1 MPPNPAIEPCPHC
14 GSNADVRP
22 SADLRFRCQMCG
34 KARIPVDVKLGAS
47 SSRANALL
55 KESQRARVAR
65 IAWQLASV
73 GLGGLG
79 AFVALLALGA
89 SALFDFGWMGNSTL
103 ALFALVPMVVAVLT
117 YSAGKR
123 AKRTSETK
131 LDEAWQTAAARILQR
146 MGGRVEAPALA
157 RSLGIDVEYATQLLA
172 EAEVQ
177 QLLAHDFEEDPV
189 RVRVAEEGNL
199 DRAALEEAEQALGN
213 LPTQAMRAR
222 KE

>member
-22 SADLRFRCQMCG
+22 SADQRFRCRVCG
-34 KARIPVDVKLGAS
+34 KARIPIDVRLGAGS
-47 SSRANALL
+47 GRANALL

-79 AFVALLALGA
+79 AFVAVLALGA
-89 SALFDFGWMGNSTL
+89 SALFDFGWLGNTTM
-103 ALFALVPMVVAVLT
+103 AVFALVPMVIAVLT

-157 RSLGIDVEYATQLLA
+157 RSLGIDVDYATQLLA

-177 QLLAHDFEEDPV
+177 QLLAHELEDDPV
-189 RVRVAEEGNL
+189 RLRVA
-199 DRAALEEAEQALGN
+199 DDAAALEEAEQALGN

>member
-1 MPPNPAIEPCPHC
+1 
-14 GSNADVRP
+14 
-22 SADLRFRCQMCG
+22 
-34 KARIPVDVKLGAS
+34 
-47 SSRANALL
+47 
-55 KESQRARVAR
+55 
-65 IAWQLASV
+65 
-73 GLGGLG
+73 
-79 AFVALLALGA
+79 
-89 SALFDFGWMGNSTL
+89 
-103 ALFALVPMVVAVLT
+103 MVIAVLT

-157 RSLGIDVEYATQLLA
+157 RSLGIDVDYATQLLA

-177 QLLAHDFEEDPV
+177 QLLAHELEDDPV
-189 RVRVAEEGNL
+189 RLRVA
-199 DRAALEEAEQALGN
+199 DDAAALEEAEQALGN